1 MTFADFLRSLFK
13 GPDKGWQPPAPPSP
27 QLQSIALQLATEKA
41 RSADLSERLSDMRDR
56 LRFTEAAALRE
67 RESTST
73 LREELGA
80 ARAAAEAAE
89 TGLQASQAALAAAQQ
104 ARQRAEVDA
113 DTIRAAL
120 DASERGLAASQQAL
134 VERTT
139 QLDTANTSIVAEKAS
154 FGDFV
159 AALPPTLPSPPPFNV
174 AYVSTSVSVVRAA
187 IEPLLA
193 PDFITGRTTPPDYT
207 DASYNL
213 FHPMDIVPFCD
224 YWRANL
230 MPPARG
236 EESDCDDRA
245 FAFAVDL
252 HRWSGYRI
260 RCGVVQVTA
269 EWALVN
275 GNRWPH
281 YIPVAVAPD
290 GTPWCIDPAFLAQP
304 EPFIPTRVQ
313 VLRGIFY

>member
-1 MTFADFLRSLFK
+1 MALSDVIQAVLR
-13 GPDKGWQPPAPPSP
+13 DW
-27 QLQSIALQLATEKA
+27 
-41 RSADLSERLSDMRDR
+41 RVVRRADLERD
-56 LRFTEAAALRE
+56 A
-67 RESTST
+67 
-73 LREELGA
+73 G
-80 ARAAAEAAE
+80 
-89 TGLQASQAALAAAQQ
+89 ALAAARAMVGVLLEERDEAKGRAERLGQSQQ
-104 ARQRAEVDA
+104 ATLEKLAACQRDLQTAQDDAKTAQEAHQRAEVDL
-113 DTIRAAL
+113 DTVRAAL
-120 DASERGLAASQQAL
+120 DAAERGLAAAQVAL
-134 VERTT
+134 AERTA
-139 QLDTANTSIVAEKAS
+139 QLDTALASIAAITAKL
-154 FGDFV
+154 D
-159 AALPPTLPSPPPFNV
+159 AALAELKTLAMPPTPPSPPPFNV
-174 AYVSTSVSVVRAA
+174 AYVSTPVSVVRAA
-187 IEPLLA
+187 IEPVLA
-193 PDFITGRTTPPDYT
+193 PDFITGKTTPPDYT
-207 DASYNL
+207 DANYNL

-252 HRWSGYRI
+252 HRWSGYLI

-269 EWALVN
+269 EWALVA

-304 EPFIPTRVQ
+304 EPYSKARVQ